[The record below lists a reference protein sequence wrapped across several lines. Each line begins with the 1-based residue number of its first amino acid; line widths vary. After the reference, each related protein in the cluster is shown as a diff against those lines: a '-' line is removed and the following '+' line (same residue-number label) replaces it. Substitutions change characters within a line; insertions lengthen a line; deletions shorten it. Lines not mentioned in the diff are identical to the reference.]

1 MYIFYYFRI
10 EIMTKKV
17 CEKLLKGPEENI
29 ESETITK
36 RPGIYGIFEKDKNN
50 GKLRLLYVGKSN
62 KPNRRIKEH
71 LRGDDQ
77 AIDRKIKRTAKKRLF
92 VQEVPVDD
100 PGRNEKKF
108 IDCMKDE
115 MGKKLPYNKTGG
127 NSKSKKTKARRR
139 KTKNK

>member
-1 MYIFYYFRI
+1 MYIFYDFRT

-17 CEKLLKGPEENI
+17 CEKLLKAPKELI
-29 ESETITK
+29 KSKTISK
-36 RPGIYGIFEKDKNN
+36 RPGIYAISEKGKRNN
-50 GKLRLLYVGKSN
+50 RLRLLYVGKSN
-62 KPNRRIKEH
+62 NPNRRIKEH

-92 VQEVPVDD
+92 VQEVPVYD